1 MPCYADLVAALTLI
15 SGQEI
20 AGHGISDEGMSEAP
34 AARHEV
40 RPTSDR
46 DQAAQRC
53 SVASMSRSL
62 AAGRLEVGAVGGIA
76 LIIPTVGARLT
87 YQLHPRLDVE
97 ASVEGVKWL
106 LEDSAD
112 AYVFSQLQV
121 RTPWRTDERSIR
133 FFMAGVT
140 VFAEYRQADEHRHT
154 RPDGSVVVTPGYR
167 RLDPAIPAVHGGI
180 GWQWAIGRRAVVRT
194 DVQVLLSPRSPI
206 PLPRGTF
213 GVAWVVGARQ

>member
-1 MPCYADLVAALTLI
+1 MPCYAGLFAALTLI

-20 AGHGISDEGMSEAP
+20 GGESISNERMSKAR

-40 RPTSDR
+40 RLAR
-46 DQAAQRC
+46 DPGQSQRP
-53 SVASMSRSL
+53 SVATMSRSL

-87 YQLHPRLDVE
+87 YQLHPRLDIE

-112 AYVFSQLQV
+112 AYVFSQVQV
-121 RTPWRTDERSIR
+121 RTPWRTDERSMR

-140 VFAEYRQADEHRHT
+140 VFAEYQQADEHRHT

-167 RLDPAIPAVHGGI
+167 RLDPAMAAVHGGI
-180 GWQWAIGRRAVVRT
+180 GWQWAIGRRAAIRT
-194 DVQVLLSPRSPI
+194 DVQVLVSPRNPI